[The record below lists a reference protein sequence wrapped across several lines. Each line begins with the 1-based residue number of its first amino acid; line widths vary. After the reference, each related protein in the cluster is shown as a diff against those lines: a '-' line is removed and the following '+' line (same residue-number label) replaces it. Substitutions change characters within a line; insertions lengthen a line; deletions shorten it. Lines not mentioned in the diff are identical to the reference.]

1 MKNQRQTVGGS
12 LVLLVAFA
20 LLLTAGPAGAVGNND
35 LMIKDP
41 LELLEDLRK
50 KRIES
55 EERTKELDRREDEIK
70 EMEKKLTKSL
80 EELKELRDKISNDL
94 ARRKA
99 KAEDEDIKKLAE
111 IYSKMRAK
119 AAAPRMAVME
129 RSTAI
134 KVFKAMKTRISAKIL
149 SKMAAPAAVQLS
161 EDLVPLD
168 ERRGRRR

>member
-99 KAEDEDIKKLAE
+99 EDEDIKKLAE